1 MSEYLILENNGLQ
14 LNLFPDQLLEVER
27 LAGLAWGLSRI
38 ARYLGIPLNQFEYFF
53 NQPDSELKYHYM
65 RGLDISQ
72 AKIDMALLKEAETGN
87 LTASAIMNKK
97 LRETKYQIRKQQI
110 LYAG

>member
-1 MSEYLILENNGLQ
+1 MILENSGLQ

-38 ARYLGIPLNQFEYFF
+38 ARYLGIPINVIENEF
-53 NQPDSELKYHYM
+53 NKPDSELRHHYM

-72 AKIDMALLKEAETGN
+72 AKIDMALQKLAEGGN

-97 LRETKYQIRKQQI
+97 LRETKYQIRKNKI
-110 LYAG
+110 LYG